1 MLYLKW
7 FPKAFTNSQ
16 DLSEHERFQGGIEEM
31 KIHLINCLPLGTRW
45 GVSSVVTCGPLRTQ
59 LEPSP
64 FDGIHLRSI
73 VDSFV
78 EPLTIHVSSPLMCP
92 RESTEPAIPITHSFK
107 LK

>member
-1 MLYLKW
+1 MLYFKW
-7 FPKAFTNSQ
+7 FPKAFTDSQ
-16 DLSEHERFQGGIEEM
+16 DVLSEHEKFQGGIEEM
-31 KIHLINCLPLGTRW
+31 KIHLIDCLPLGTKW

-64 FDGIHLRSI
+64 FDGIYLRSI

-92 RESTEPAIPITHSFK
+92 RVLSQRYLLPTASG
-107 LK
+107 